1 MSNKNDYHMA
11 IFDSAN
17 EIGTLCVTVHY
28 KHRYIKYGQQRLYYR
43 GSKKVGERIVL
54 YRMLL

>member
-28 KHRYIKYGQQRLYYR
+28 KHRYIKYGQHS
-43 GSKKVGERIVL
+43 GMEVGEHTLL
-54 YRMLL
+54 YRREVLL

>member
-1 MSNKNDYHMA
+1 MA